1 MSLSQQIPI
10 FFAMTIY
17 TLITTNWQPA
27 ASVLSYLDKCILF
40 ALSSVLVT
48 SVWITIRM
56 PFMGAFSCWYQGLT
70 SGLRWRIQPKVP
82 QSLAIAP
89 VTPHRVRASYAL
101 LG

>member
-17 TLITTNWQPA
+17 TLITTNLQPA

-56 PFMGAFSCWYQGLT
+56 PFVGAFSCWIRG
-70 SGLRWRIQPKVP
+70 
-82 QSLAIAP
+82 
-89 VTPHRVRASYAL
+89 
-101 LG
+101 